1 MSLQIICLKARG
13 RGGTVSCTTYVL
25 PTESTERGSGTSY
38 EVDVRTRNSC
48 ERKAQA
54 LLSTFERESP

>member
-1 MSLQIICLKARG
+1 MSLQIICLEARG
-13 RGGTVSCTTYVL
+13 RGGTVSRTTHVL

-38 EVDVRTRNSC
+38 EVNVRTRNSC

-54 LLSTFERESP
+54 LLSAFERESP

>member
-13 RGGTVSCTTYVL
+13 RGGTVSRPTYVL

-38 EVDVRTRNSC
+38 EVNVRTRNSS

-54 LLSTFERESP
+54 LLSTFFFLT